1 MFQLVLQMWSLWFIG
16 PIDSTKFDLT
26 VSRQHTSTLVHSGS
40 QLAPSLARCLQILG
54 WPAIAKIPGLGLEL
68 GFGSGLGIRL
78 GLWMYRVRVR
88 VRPFVMA
95 DLNIGVGAQST
106 LGGTKFCPKNMY

>member
-1 MFQLVLQMWSLWFIG
+1 
-16 PIDSTKFDLT
+16 
-26 VSRQHTSTLVHSGS
+26 
-40 QLAPSLARCLQILG
+40 
-54 WPAIAKIPGLGLEL
+54 
-68 GFGSGLGIRL
+68 
-78 GLWMYRVRVR
+78 MYRVRVR